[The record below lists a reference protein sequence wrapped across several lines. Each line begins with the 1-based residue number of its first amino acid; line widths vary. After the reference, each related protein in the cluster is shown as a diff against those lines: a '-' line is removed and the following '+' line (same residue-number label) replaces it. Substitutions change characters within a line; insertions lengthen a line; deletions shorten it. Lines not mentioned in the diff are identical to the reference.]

1 MQDICPM
8 ETNKDL
14 FERLKD
20 HADGYSPQQKA
31 IAKFILGNYQRV
43 AFTTIKELS
52 RLSAASE
59 ATIVRFVKA
68 LGFTGYPAFL
78 REIRRAVRKD
88 LKSHERFQLAS
99 QSQGPGNDFLSR
111 FIAMEIE
118 NLASLKEIFDEA
130 IFRKVVSALRNA
142 EEVMVIGSRSTAS
155 LAQHLWFGLT
165 KVGVRSQ
172 IVTAVTTETYDKV
185 SRMGA
190 RDLVVVIGFPRYLK
204 ELFEVLEFAKS
215 RKIRTVTLTDS
226 FFSPLLGD
234 LNLFCPAE
242 SASFIAF
249 HGAPLLLINALLDTL
264 SLTNKEST
272 VAALDRF
279 EKLAERRGYF
289 VKT

>member
-1 MQDICPM
+1 M
-8 ETNKDL
+8 EANKDL

-20 HADGYSPQQKA
+20 HAEGYSPQQKA

-43 AFTTIKELS
+43 AFTTIKELA
-52 RLSAASE
+52 RLSEASE
-59 ATIVRFVKA
+59 ATIVRFVKV

-88 LKSHERFQLAS
+88 LKSQERFHLAS
-99 QSQGPGNDFLSR
+99 QSQRPGNDFLSR

-130 IFRKVVSALRNA
+130 TFRKVVSALGNA
-142 EEVMVIGSRSTAS
+142 KEVMVIGSRSTAS

-165 KVGVRSQ
+165 KIGVRSQ
-172 IVTAVTTETYDKV
+172 LVTAVTTETYDKV
-185 SRMGA
+185 NRMGA
-190 RDLVVVIGFPRYLK
+190 RDLVVVIGFPRYLN
-204 ELFEVLEFAKS
+204 ELFEILEFAKAK
-215 RKIRTVTLTDS
+215 KIRTVTLTDS
-226 FFSPLLGD
+226 FFSPLRGD
-234 LNLFCPAE
+234 LTLFCPAE

-249 HGAPLLLINALLDTL
+249 HGTPLLLINALLDTL

-279 EKLAERRGYF
+279 EKLAERRRYF
-289 VKT
+289 AKT